1 MTAIAV
7 TGAAGSVGHRVIRLL
22 AGNESVD
29 TIKAV
34 DRAPVAAIPGNLD
47 AAGAD
52 VERHRMDLAAAALPE
67 VLAGCRTVVHL
78 AEDPGRRTD
87 ERVAMGTLDDV
98 LTAADQAGCRHVVL
112 LSSALVY
119 GARADNPV
127 PLTEHHR
134 RAPERRLTYATTKA
148 RLEEVAESWAESDS
162 NRLAVLR
169 PTTTLSERG
178 VSYIA
183 GALREATSLRP
194 EHATPPVQ
202 FLHHDDLAAAVSLV
216 AVEGMADVYNVAP
229 DGWIGP
235 DLFHDLQVEA
245 ALRLPES
252 IDDVRSRAAALLRRR
267 RLDDGIEPYVRHPW
281 VVASDRLRAAGW
293 QPAFSNEEAFVLGHP
308 APAWQ
313 RIAQR
318 HRQELALGVVGAAA
332 MGALGAAGLLATRAA
347 DRLRP

>member
-7 TGAAGSVGHRVIRLL
+7 TGAAGSVGRRVIPLL
-22 AGNESVD
+22 AGSASVE
-29 TIKAV
+29 TVKAV
-34 DRAPVAAIPGNLD
+34 DRAPLVGIPTNPDGAVAE
-47 AAGAD
+47 

-78 AEDPGRRTD
+78 AEDPGRRAD
-87 ERVAMGTLDDV
+87 ERVAIDTLDAV
-98 LTAADQAGCRHVVL
+98 LTAAGQAGCGHVVL

-127 PLTEHHR
+127 PLTERHR
-134 RAPERRLTYATTKA
+134 RTPERRLAYATTKA
-148 RLEEVAESWAESDS
+148 RLEEVAEAWAESDS

-216 AVEGMADVYNVAP
+216 AVEGVSDVFNVAP

-235 DLFHDLQVEA
+235 DLFHDLQAES
-245 ALRLPES
+245 ALRLPEP
-252 IDDVRSRAAALLRRR
+252 IDDLRSRAAELVRRR

-293 QPAFSNEEAFVLGHP
+293 EPAFSNEEAFVLGHP

-318 HRQELALGVVGAAA
+318 RRQELALGVVGAAA
-332 MGALGAAGLLATRAA
+332 MGALGAAGLLARRAA
-347 DRLRP
+347 ERLRP